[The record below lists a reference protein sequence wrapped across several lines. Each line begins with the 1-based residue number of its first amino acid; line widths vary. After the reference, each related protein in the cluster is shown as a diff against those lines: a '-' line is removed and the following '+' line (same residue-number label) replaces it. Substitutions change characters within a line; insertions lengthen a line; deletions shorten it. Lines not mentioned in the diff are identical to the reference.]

1 MEMNKVK
8 TLIVGFMFFVLIS
21 GFTAGIT
28 NISKLLVQ

>member
-1 MEMNKVK
+1 MNKIK

-21 GFTAGIT
+21 GLTAGIT